1 MSAILEFRNVGF
13 SHGARTIFDNLSF
26 SVEHGETVAL
36 VGPNGVGKTTLLK
49 LAAGLLQPS
58 SGEIL
63 VRGQELER
71 WSRRQL
77 SCAVALVPQYLDVP
91 FAFRVEEI
99 VAQGRVPHLG
109 FFGGLT
115 RADHEAVESAMEA
128 VDILGMRKR
137 ILSELSG
144 GERQRVKIA
153 IGLAQQARLMLL
165 DEPTQHLD
173 LGRQIE
179 LMDLLRKLVERG
191 ITIVAAVHDLA
202 LVREH
207 CSSAIL
213 LTPHAPALRGPVQ
226 ELLRADLLERA
237 FCVARPSLER
247 YLAAETFLSGGGG
260 ESIAVPDPESKV
272 DDAGSQRRKNEPQE
286 HRERLWRKDELL
298 RCRGC
303 RRYSRRPRSWHN
315 WDHD

>member
-13 SHGARTIFDNLSF
+13 SHGARTIFEDLCF

-36 VGPNGVGKTTLLK
+36 VGPNGVGKTTLLR

-63 VRGQELER
+63 VRGQELKQ

-77 SCAVALVPQYLDVP
+77 SCSVALVPQHLEVP

-109 FFGGLT
+109 FFGSLT
-115 RADHEAVESAMEA
+115 SADLEAVESAMEE
-128 VDILGMRKR
+128 VDILKMRKR
-137 ILSELSG
+137 IFAELSG

-179 LMDLLRKLVERG
+179 LMGLLRKLVQRG
-191 ITIVAAVHDLA
+191 ITIVSAVHDLA

-213 LTPHAPALRGPVQ
+213 LTPDAPAMRGPVQ

-247 YLAAETFLSGGGG
+247 YLATDASLAGGP
-260 ESIAVPDPESKV
+260 ELTAPPDLNQHSC
-272 DDAGSQRRKNEPQE
+272 QI
-286 HRERLWRKDELL
+286 HRPDS
-298 RCRGC
+298 
-303 RRYSRRPRSWHN
+303 YH
-315 WDHD
+315 